1 VRRRGNAVHEDAYGV
16 EKASL
21 PVVLTPSFPNLG
33 LRFPVHWPQRDFLAR
48 RNRSMTADVTNTFTY
63 GFDGFFT
70 DQRAGLL

>member
-1 VRRRGNAVHEDAYGV
+1 VRRRGNAVHEHAYGV

-33 LRFPVHWPQRDFLAR
+33 LRFPAHWPQHDFLAG
-48 RNRSMTADVTNTFTY
+48 RNRSMTADVTNTFTN
-63 GFDGFFT
+63 GFDGFFM